1 MDWDRHDSWNAREDD
16 SQLTGDGKLLF
27 SLLVGCQ
34 HRGSTCQQVKE
45 SFSADSIQAVNVDH
59 EQQCRSDDVVHK
71 KHLALKEGHLD
82 INSLR
87 SKQTAKQQ

>member
-27 SLLVGCQ
+27 SLLVDCQ
-34 HRGSTCQQVKE
+34 HRGSTCHQVKE
-45 SFSADSIQAVNVDH
+45 SFSANSIQCVNIDH
-59 EQQCRSDDVVHK
+59 EHQCRSDDVVHK
-71 KHLALKEGHLD
+71 KHIALKEGHLD